1 MRGHS
6 FVALYR
12 SHRHAEE
19 ARDRLRGLGVPD
31 RDIELGDDEGRLFG
45 EGVLPNDRFRY
56 RAQLRDGRTAVCV
69 RLRPEYDPD
78 RLVEMIAETDPLDL
92 EDDQPEAAAAD
103 RRHRVRSLV
112 AEPLLAEGAPALD
125 RAAAGGK
132 PRARSRLVPQG

>member
-12 SHRHAEE
+12 SRCHAEG
-19 ARDRLRGLGVPD
+19 ARDRLRGLGIPE
-31 RDIELGDDEGRLFG
+31 RDIELGDDERRLFG
-45 EGVLPNDRFRY
+45 ADIPPNDRFRY

-69 RLRPEYDPD
+69 RLRPDYDPD

-92 EDDQPEAAAAD
+92 DDDRPEGAAVD

-112 AEPLLAEGAPALD
+112 AEPLLADLPLG
-125 RAAAGGK
+125 RVTAGGK
-132 PRARSRLVPQG
+132 PRARSRTAPRG